1 MIDAKADVCPFCKI
15 PFSKGKNQNNLIKN
29 KFLPPV
35 LGVNKIISNQNV
47 NFQIEKAKS
56 RLKEIISF
64 ILNTK
69 NNELPYFIPYFEIE
83 SLEIAD
89 IKDYEEEKMHFQSP
103 DSIKVDEK
111 SLEEIN
117 KLANI
122 FTNNET
128 KVNEIKEENKAEN
141 KKTIEEKFSSKDII
155 RIETKEIVDKKN
167 QEEPSLNI
175 KNLIISLDE
184 ITKNSNSNFS
194 KTEFKTNKL
203 QSLEVFNIKSLELEE
218 NKNKDELN
226 NNVIKSE
233 EFKTNEKNSLDNF
246 TKPRG
251 SDNEI
256 AVEHYNLAR
265 NLCVKRDYKNA
276 LIELEKAVKLDP
288 KFEQAHILLS
298 RTYMKL
304 KNDGLIYVKE

>member
-1 MIDAKADVCPFCKI
+1 
-15 PFSKGKNQNNLIKN
+15 
-29 KFLPPV
+29 
-35 LGVNKIISNQNV
+35 
-47 NFQIEKAKS
+47 
-56 RLKEIISF
+56 
-64 ILNTK
+64 
-69 NNELPYFIPYFEIE
+69 
-83 SLEIAD
+83 
-89 IKDYEEEKMHFQSP
+89 
-103 DSIKVDEK
+103 
-111 SLEEIN
+111 
-117 KLANI
+117 
-122 FTNNET
+122 
-128 KVNEIKEENKAEN
+128 
-141 KKTIEEKFSSKDII
+141 
-155 RIETKEIVDKKN
+155 
-167 QEEPSLNI
+167 
-175 KNLIISLDE
+175 
-184 ITKNSNSNFS
+184 
-194 KTEFKTNKL
+194 L